1 MKVMR
6 DVLNN
11 QMELLA
17 NIWAEEAK
25 EMEEKKIHKAREQRA
40 KDSATERHR
49 CTQLSNIFD
58 SNNFCIVC

>member
-1 MKVMR
+1 VIK

-25 EMEEKKIHKAREQRA
+25 EKEEKRRREAREQRD
-40 KDSATERHR
+40 KESSVDRHR
-49 CTQLSNIFD
+49 
-58 SNNFCIVC
+58 

>member
-1 MKVMR
+1 MR

-25 EMEEKKIHKAREQRA
+25 EMNKKKARELRS
-40 KDSATERHR
+40 KDSVTDQHR
-49 CTQLSNIFD
+49 CSQL
-58 SNNFCIVC
+58 